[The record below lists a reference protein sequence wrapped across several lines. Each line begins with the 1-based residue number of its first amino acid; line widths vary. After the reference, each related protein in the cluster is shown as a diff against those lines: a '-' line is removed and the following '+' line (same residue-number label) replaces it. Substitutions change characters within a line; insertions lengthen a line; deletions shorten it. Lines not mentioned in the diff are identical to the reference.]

1 MYGGALHERDSIP
14 LDAGTGCYTPPPV
27 EIRTER
33 LLLREFSESDLE
45 ALLGYHADA
54 RFGEFYAPE
63 EVTAERTRELLGMFL
78 SWALEDP
85 RRCYQLAITSSDEL
99 IGGCGVRKPVHDA
112 IDAEFGIELNPEH
125 WGQGY
130 AEEAARAILGRG
142 FTELGVAIMR
152 GQSVSRNEGA
162 AKLVRKL
169 GFVSIGMRKGSP
181 WMQSRGWQL
190 QDWELARDEWAG

>member
-1 MYGGALHERDSIP
+1 M
-14 LDAGTGCYTPPPV
+14 
-27 EIRTER
+27 
-33 LLLREFSESDLE
+33 LREFSESDLE

-54 RFGEFYAPE
+54 RFGEFYAAE
-63 EVTAERTRELLGMFL
+63 EVAAERTRELLDLFL
-78 SWALEDP
+78 GWAREDP

-112 IDAEFGIELNPEH
+112 TDADFGIELNPEH

-130 AEEAARAILGRG
+130 AEEAARASLGFAFRG
-142 FTELGVAIMR
+142 LGVEVVRAE
-152 GQSVSRNEGA
+152 SVSRNEGA

-169 GFVSIGMRKGSP
+169 GFVSTGMRNGPP

-190 QDWELARDEWAG
+190 QDWELGRAAWAG